1 MAIKSVETLVLIP
14 AALSVTYWVDFMN
27 LSLLCCKAETFNQVL
42 EGALCELVFGQV
54 ESRS

>member
-27 LSLLCCKAETFNQVL
+27 LSLLCCKAETLNQVL
-42 EGALCELVFGQV
+42 EGALCEPVFGQV